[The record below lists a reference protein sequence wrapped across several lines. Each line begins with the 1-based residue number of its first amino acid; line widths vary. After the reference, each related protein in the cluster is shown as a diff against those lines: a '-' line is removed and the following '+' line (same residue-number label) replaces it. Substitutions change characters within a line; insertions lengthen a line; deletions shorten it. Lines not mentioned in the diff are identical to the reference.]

1 MDYFGID
8 ASELAGGAAAVA
20 APVDLA
26 GGAAPAATQPPLEGG
41 RRGRKH
47 HHMNLRSSLHHI
59 WRSGGGEKSGSISK
73 KAMEVMHSA
82 VVDIAKRV
90 AHEAADLRTKAGGR
104 TIMERDIEIA
114 QHRVIPKFDL
124 RGGEDA
130 APAPPLAGGT
140 ETAPAPLV
148 GGTETAP
155 ATLAGGEEVPA
166 QVEPMTTTLAGG
178 KSLEGGNLEGGNL
191 EGGSL
196 EGGDLEGGKKKK
208 HHKRTKSKS
217 PHKRHSPKRH
227 SPKRHSPKRH
237 SPKRHSPKRARKSMM
252 GGESAA
258 AEPVIAG
265 GEVAPAAAMPESTL
279 AGGES
284 APMIE
289 GGEAPAPELQGGK
302 HKKSRKSH
310 TKGEMMSVARVAR
323 ILRTESRGM
332 RVSSKAA
339 HRLAVVLREVS
350 SAIFSA
356 GRDHMG
362 RTKNSRLM
370 PMHVHG
376 AVRWIRH
383 RIAMRTSV
391 PLR

>member
-1 MDYFGID
+1 MSD
-8 ASELAGGAAAVA
+8 SNNVENVQVLNGGEVTLDGGRKKQHHNRKSAHRRSRMRGGKV
-20 APVDLA
+20 APVADVLTA
-26 GGAAPAATQPPLEGG
+26 E
-41 RRGRKH
+41 
-47 HHMNLRSSLHHI
+47 SL
-59 WRSGGGEKSGSISK
+59 
-73 KAMEVMHSA
+73 
-82 VVDIAKRV
+82 D
-90 AHEAADLRTKAGGR
+90 
-104 TIMERDIEIA
+104 
-114 QHRVIPKFDL
+114 
-124 RGGEDA
+124 
-130 APAPPLAGGT
+130 
-140 ETAPAPLV
+140 
-148 GGTETAP
+148 
-155 ATLAGGEEVPA
+155 
-166 QVEPMTTTLAGG
+166 
-178 KSLEGGNLEGGNL
+178 
-191 EGGSL
+191 
-196 EGGDLEGGKKKK
+196 GGKKKK

-217 PHKRHSPKRH
+217 PHKRH